1 MSKIRQKLFKKS
13 RIYPKLKVKSPKTS
27 NFRQIHLPENRPKKA
42 WSNYSACVKD
52 VKFLNFRWQ
61 LLISSNFVQCVTNQ
75 VWRICKMQTCLCLL
89 VSIFPHENSCR
100 IITHSLPD
108 SSSPLDSTLFVIVF
122 CAYKTGYF
130 SNTCSFYYLS
140 VSKYTFYSCLIV
152 FNGFALFQLCNK

>member
-1 MSKIRQKLFKKS
+1 M
-13 RIYPKLKVKSPKTS
+13 
-27 NFRQIHLPENRPKKA
+27 
-42 WSNYSACVKD
+42 
-52 VKFLNFRWQ
+52 
-61 LLISSNFVQCVTNQ
+61 LIFSNFVQCVTNQ
-75 VWRICKMQTCLCLL
+75 VWRICKMQSCLP

-152 FNGFALFQLCNK
+152 FIGFALFQLCNKQHCQTKYKEEKAFDDARKWRIINNKPSFLCHDSSKAWENHQVAALR